1 MDCYIR
7 WSFCVLFITV
17 IYMCVVTPASP
28 QLSEVDGKSLFRSL
42 RASNCKEDCSSVA
55 TRPVCGTDGK
65 TYLSRCELK
74 KAKKCD
80 GRRVKVRKK
89 GHCSAGAE
97 DGGARSY
104 EGRCPEERA
113 QAMESAKQDKSVVF
127 VPVCSGDGTFAEVQC
142 HATGYCWCSTKDGH
156 HIPGTS
162 VKDRRPRCGRGRRK
176 KRKPGKKRKKKPCT
190 PGDRLKFNT
199 ALVGEFTQEHNR
211 VKSSDQTPPTPS
223 PSASESQVER
233 EKKTVEWKFAQLDK
247 DNDKRLKFKEI
258 RSFVRMVKKLIKPK
272 ACAKTFL
279 NNCDSNPDR
288 HIEMSEWTLC
298 LGIDIKYSFRL
309 FISLNSDGRTTEP
322 SVAQKKQDT
331 FFQSRPVWNPA
342 LTLANTPEP
351 KKHRKR
357 PERTYTNKSC
367 VEEREAALTQDSQE
381 PNANIYIPRCQ
392 EDGKWTKAQCH
403 EATQYCWCVEE
414 ATGMPI
420 PGTSTHAVE
429 PNCSISEDRPMKGE
443 WMKGCPLSQ
452 KRRFLA
458 DLMAD
463 LSEEKRAQGANA
475 SAIRS
480 PLETK
485 GLSELEMVAR
495 WKLATLDANS
505 NGILER
511 KEWKK
516 LRKTNLKNK
525 KYPRKCRRNFLRY
538 CDANSDQRVEFD
550 EWKDCLGLN
559 RKDNYNVLP
568 GVDRRGK
575 KNPFM
580 DQLT

>member
-1 MDCYIR
+1 MDYYIR
-7 WSFCVLFITV
+7 WSFCVLFICV
-17 IYMCVVTPASP
+17 VYMCVMTPASP

-89 GHCSAGAE
+89 GHCTAGAE
-97 DGGARSY
+97 SGGARSY
-104 EGRCPEERA
+104 QGRCLEERA
-113 QAMESAKQDKSVVF
+113 QAMESAKRDNSVVF
-127 VPVCSGDGTFAEVQC
+127 VPDCSADGTFAEVQC
-142 HATGYCWCSTKDGH
+142 HATGYCWCTTKDGH

-162 VKDRRPRCGRGRRK
+162 VKDRRPRCGRGRRGRRK
-176 KRKPGKKRKKKPCT
+176 KRKQGKKRKKKPCT

-199 ALVGEFTQEHNR
+199 ALVGEFTQEYNR
-211 VKSSDQTPPTPS
+211 VMTSDQTPTPS

-272 ACAKTFL
+272 ACAKKFL
-279 NNCDSNPDR
+279 NNCDSTPDR

-298 LGIDIKYSFRL
+298 LGIDIKY
-309 FISLNSDGRTTEP
+309 
-322 SVAQKKQDT
+322 T

-351 KKHRKR
+351 KKHRKT

-392 EDGKWTKAQCH
+392 EDGKWSKAQCH

-429 PNCSISEDRPMKGE
+429 PNCSISEDRPMKG
-443 WMKGCPLSQ
+443 CPLSQ

-458 DLMAD
+458 DLMSD
-463 LSEEKRAQGANA
+463 LSEERREQGSNA

-480 PLETK
+480 PLDPK
-485 GLSELEMVAR
+485 GLTEIEMVAH
-495 WKLATLDANS
+495 WKLVSLDTNN

-559 RKDNYNVLP
+559 RKDNYNALP
-568 GVDRRGK
+568 GLDRRGK

>member
-1 MDCYIR
+1 FDLDR
-7 WSFCVLFITV
+7 PDVDVLWV
-17 IYMCVVTPASP
+17 CS
-28 QLSEVDGKSLFRSL
+28 GSL
-42 RASNCKEDCSSVA
+42 RRPTARDCSSVA

-97 DGGARSY
+97 SGGARSY
-104 EGRCPEERA
+104 QGRCPEERA
-113 QAMESAKQDKSVVF
+113 QAMESAKRDNSVVF
-127 VPVCSGDGTFAEVQC
+127 VPDCSADGTFAEVQC
-142 HATGYCWCSTKDGH
+142 HATGYCWCTTKDGH

-162 VKDRRPRCGRGRRK
+162 VKDRRPRCGRGRR
-176 KRKPGKKRKKKPCT
+176 G
-190 PGDRLKFNT
+190 
-199 ALVGEFTQEHNR
+199 
-211 VKSSDQTPPTPS
+211 

-272 ACAKTFL
+272 ACAKKFL
-279 NNCDSNPDR
+279 NNCDSTPDR

-298 LGIDIKYSFRL
+298 LGIDIKYSFHL

-322 SVAQKKQDT
+322 TVAQKKQDT
-331 FFQSRPVWNPA
+331 FFQSRPVWNPS

-351 KKHRKR
+351 KKHRKT

-392 EDGKWTKAQCH
+392 EDGKWRKAQCH

-443 WMKGCPLSQ
+443 WIKGCPLSQ

-458 DLMAD
+458 DLMSD
-463 LSEEKRAQGANA
+463 LSEERRTQGSNA

-480 PLETK
+480 PLDPK
-485 GLSELEMVAR
+485 GLNEIEMVAY
-495 WKLATLDANS
+495 WKLISLDTNS

-559 RKDNYNVLP
+559 RKDNYNALP
-568 GVDRRGK
+568 GLDRRGK
-575 KNPFM
+575 KNPFSKYLH
-580 DQLT
+580 DR

>member
-1 MDCYIR
+1 MDYYIR
-7 WSFCVLFITV
+7 WSFCVLFICV
-17 IYMCVVTPASP
+17 VYMCVMTPASP

-89 GHCSAGAE
+89 GHCTGAE
-97 DGGARSY
+97 SGGARSY
-104 EGRCPEERA
+104 QGRCLEERA
-113 QAMESAKQDKSVVF
+113 QAMESAKRDNSVVF
-127 VPVCSGDGTFAEVQC
+127 VPDCSADGTFAEVQC
-142 HATGYCWCSTKDGH
+142 HATGYCWCTTKDGH

-162 VKDRRPRCGRGRRK
+162 VKDRRPRCGRGRRGRRK
-176 KRKPGKKRKKKPCT
+176 KRKQGKKRKKKPCT

-199 ALVGEFTQEHNR
+199 ALVGEFTQEYNR
-211 VKSSDQTPPTPS
+211 VMTSDQTPTPS

-272 ACAKTFL
+272 ACAKKFL
-279 NNCDSNPDR
+279 NNCDSTPDR

-298 LGIDIKYSFRL
+298 LGIDIKY
-309 FISLNSDGRTTEP
+309 
-322 SVAQKKQDT
+322 T

-351 KKHRKR
+351 KKHRKT

-392 EDGKWTKAQCH
+392 EDGKWSKAQCH

-429 PNCSISEDRPMKGE
+429 PNCSISEDRPMKG
-443 WMKGCPLSQ
+443 CPLSQ

-458 DLMAD
+458 DLMSD
-463 LSEEKRAQGANA
+463 LSEERREQGSNA

-480 PLETK
+480 PLDPK
-485 GLSELEMVAR
+485 GLTEIEMVAH
-495 WKLATLDANS
+495 WKLVSLDTNN

-559 RKDNYNVLP
+559 RKDNYNALP
-568 GVDRRGK
+568 GLDRRGK